1 MKLDTT
7 HQKGFTIIEI
17 LISLT
22 IGLMLLAG
30 IMQLF
35 LNGKMT
41 YLLNEG
47 MNDLQ
52 DNGRFIS
59 NFLPQILR
67 QAGYRSTP
75 ESTLFPNFDSVYS
88 ASNRFLEA
96 SDNTGVNGSDTLTI
110 RFQGS
115 GNGIG
120 TPDDKMK
127 DCIGAGVDA
136 NEIVTNIFA
145 LNSNGHLECRS
156 LHPSA
161 PTPIDETI
169 TLIDGVENFQILF
182 GEDLDNDLSPDRYV
196 PASFATLDMDNVVS
210 IRISILL
217 RTVAEV
223 NRVDDTRT
231 YNLLSTLYTPTQD
244 KRVRKIFTTTVSLRN
259 RASSSAI

>member
-1 MKLDTT
+1 
-7 HQKGFTIIEI
+7 
-17 LISLT
+17 
-22 IGLMLLAG
+22 
-30 IMQLF
+30 
-35 LNGKMT
+35 
-41 YLLNEG
+41 
-47 MNDLQ
+47 
-52 DNGRFIS
+52 
-59 NFLPQILR
+59 
-67 QAGYRSTP
+67 
-75 ESTLFPNFDSVYS
+75 
-88 ASNRFLEA
+88 
-96 SDNTGVNGSDTLTI
+96 
-110 RFQGS
+110 
-115 GNGIG
+115 
-120 TPDDKMK
+120 
-127 DCIGAGVDA
+127 
-136 NEIVTNIFA
+136 
-145 LNSNGHLECRS
+145 